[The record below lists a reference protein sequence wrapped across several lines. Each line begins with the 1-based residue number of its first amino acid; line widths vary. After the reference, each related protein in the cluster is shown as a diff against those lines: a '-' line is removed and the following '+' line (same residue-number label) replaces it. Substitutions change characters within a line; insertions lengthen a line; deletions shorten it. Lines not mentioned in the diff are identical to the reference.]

1 MFYRNRTALAIS
13 IGTAI
18 SLIVGCSSGNLTVAP
33 QSSPSNN
40 KEVSPTAAAAQP
52 QIEDEQP
59 AKGGSLSDPVVP
71 GNEDQQA
78 EKEPKTVAY
87 EPPFPDRLDL
97 FTAPKRSGRGIAA
110 TPEGVERAV
119 ELIGFVNVDSQQV
132 VLSIDG
138 KVTPLGVGSQVAE
151 IEVISIQPP
160 VVVLQRGRQRW
171 QATLEN

>member
-1 MFYRNRTALAIS
+1 MFNRNRIALAIS
-13 IGTAI
+13 LGTAL
-18 SLIVGCSSGNLTVAP
+18 SLIVGCGAGNAPGTAPSDSEELSSAPVAAQLKVEGEQP
-33 QSSPSNN
+33 A
-40 KEVSPTAAAAQP
+40 KEVSP
-52 QIEDEQP
+52 
-59 AKGGSLSDPVVP
+59 SDQVVP

-78 EKEPKTVAY
+78 TEKPETLAY
-87 EPPFPDRLDL
+87 DPPFPDRVDL
-97 FTAPKRSGRGIAA
+97 FVAPKRNGRGIAA

-138 KVTPLGVGSQVAE
+138 KVTPLGVGSQIAE

-171 QATLEN
+171 RATLEN